1 MEITMKE
8 LSQKAITSEVS
19 VKDIAIKAIEST
31 SKPYF
36 VEKPREV
43 QGKE

>member
-1 MEITMKE
+1 METTIKE
-8 LSQKAITSEVS
+8 LSQKAITAETS
-19 VKDIAIKAIEST
+19 VKDIAIRAIESS

-36 VEKPREV
+36 IEKTKDS